1 MRNGTKTVSRP
12 RGRPRS
18 FDEGE
23 VLDRVRTVFLEKGF
37 SAASLDDL
45 AEAAQINR
53 PSLYAAFGDKEQ
65 LYIAALKRYG
75 EVNVAGVNAIM
86 GREGLI
92 ARRLEQ
98 CFRAAI
104 NMYCTGPRQLG
115 CMIISTATVEAAGH
129 PKIAEVAAQL
139 MADFEAAFET
149 AFARAVAG
157 GEVSSKPSPATRAR
171 LASAVLDTL
180 AVRARMGTSAASL
193 KAYVATIVPAIC
205 G

>member
-18 FDEGE
+18 FDEAE
-23 VLDRVRTVFLEKGF
+23 VLDRVRAVFLEKGF

-45 AEAAQINR
+45 AAAAGLNR

-75 EVNVAGVNAIM
+75 VTNVEAVNAIM
-86 GREGLI
+86 GRDGPI

-104 NMYCTGPRQLG
+104 NMYCAGPRQLG
-115 CMIISTATVEAAGH
+115 CMIISTATVEAAQH
-129 PKIAEVAAQL
+129 PKIAEVAARL
-139 MADFEAAFET
+139 MEDFEQAFES
-149 AFARAVAG
+149 AFARAVAD
-157 GEVSSKPSPATRAR
+157 GEIGAKPSPATRAR

-180 AVRARMGTSAASL
+180 AVRARMGASAASL
-193 KAYVATIVPAIC
+193 KAYVTTIVPAIC